1 VNEYS
6 FECTACGKC
15 CNSPPA
21 LSMSE
26 LFRFRDVFIGCIAV
40 GRIRYHA
47 VPPPHAFAVDDA
59 NAITIT
65 TLAFDYASTA
75 RCPAL
80 MDDGLCSLHVPGKP
94 DQCIAVPLDPLV
106 SDDLQHAVLAQRS
119 HGAGWIGE
127 QCIKPGEYEGAL
139 LLRGIEIV
147 DADAGAAM
155 QRRRQALQIER
166 EIWSTPVFDGLLRDF
181 SSPRHAL
188 SMLPEQGYRTIAIVP
203 ALLAIGC
210 LSRVLAEL
218 CIAYIDGQTAL
229 IERSVARAIE
239 RRRLDD
245 RPTTQ
250 TMRGFADALQHARR
264 HLSAMTFGT
273 ATTSAA
279 QHAEEWFID

>member
-1 VNEYS
+1 MNAYS

-21 LSMSE
+21 LSMRE
-26 LFRFRDVFIGCIAV
+26 LFRFRDVFIGCIAI
-40 GRIRYHA
+40 GRIRYYA

-59 NAITIT
+59 NAITVT

-80 MDDGLCSLHVPGKP
+80 MEDGLCSLHARGKP

-106 SDDLQHAVLAQRS
+106 TDDLQHAVLAQRS

-127 QCIKPGEYEGAL
+127 QCIKPGEHEGAL
-139 LLRGIEIV
+139 LLRGIEII
-147 DADAGAAM
+147 DANARAAM
-155 QRRRQALQIER
+155 QRRRKALQIER
-166 EIWSTPVFDGLLRDF
+166 EIWSTAVFDGLLREF
-181 SSPRHAL
+181 PSPRHAL
-188 SMLPEQGYRTIAIVP
+188 SMLPEQAYRTIAIVP

-218 CIAYIDGQTAL
+218 CITYIDGQTAL

-250 TMRGFADALQHARR
+250 TMRSFADALRHARR
-264 HLSAMTFGT
+264 HLSAMAFGT
-273 ATTSAA
+273 ETTSAA
-279 QHAEEWFID
+279 QRAEEWFID